1 MQIFYTP
8 DITNC
13 ESYVLNETESKHA
26 IRVLRLKIGN
36 NITLVNGKGSF
47 YNCEITDDNPKKCE
61 VHILNFTSE
70 KERPSNLHIAIAPT
84 KNNDRLEWFTEK
96 CTEIGISE
104 ITPILCS
111 NSERKKLKEER
122 IVKTAVSAMKQSLKA
137 TLPIISPI
145 TPFNKLVKQPFDG
158 QKFIAH
164 CYKNEKNALK
174 EAYTKNENV
183 LILIGPE
190 GDFSEDEV
198 TLAIHHGFSPISL
211 GNSRLRT
218 ETAGIAA
225 CHTINLINE

>member
-1 MQIFYTP
+1 
-8 DITNC
+8 
-13 ESYVLNETESKHA
+13 
-26 IRVLRLKIGN
+26 
-36 NITLVNGKGSF
+36 
-47 YNCEITDDNPKKCE
+47 
-61 VHILNFTSE
+61 
-70 KERPSNLHIAIAPT
+70 
-84 KNNDRLEWFTEK
+84 
-96 CTEIGISE
+96 
-104 ITPILCS
+104 
-111 NSERKKLKEER
+111 
-122 IVKTAVSAMKQSLKA
+122 MKQSLKA

-198 TLAIHHGFSPISL
+198 TLAIQHGFSPISI